1 MVRWVGPLLL
11 LIAGDAYG
19 DGLRLLL
26 PDGARPVVG
35 EMIPVTLRGEYTSR
49 IALETLT
56 FPGSEDYDW
65 LQLARDQWRDEEIG
79 GRTVR
84 VFERRL
90 AVFPRHAGTLVI
102 GPVTHH
108 LTVVDEKNLRA
119 PLDVAAPPVTFAI
132 APYPGEG
139 APLSARQLTIE
150 DALSAAPGAL
160 RDGETLVRRV
170 TLTAEGTLP
179 HRLPPRPVL
188 RAPWLISFA
197 APEQRDMRPTPTG
210 PVTTL
215 VWEWHLRPTTGE
227 PGVLPPVPIPW
238 FDTASRTMRT
248 AEIPALPFGYASF
261 HDNRS
266 GSGRLSAGPAGAGV
280 AGLVAGAL
288 TGLGLCLTGLAPR
301 RRVHLLRVIKRLS
314 PLDPTLWR
322 LKRAARSGDLFAL
335 RRAGEAY
342 LRRRRDLGLPVSGCE
357 TSELDAAIY
366 GRQPSEG
373 DVDRRPGVTMFL
385 SGKAGN
391 VPLRGRKAASEAG

>member
-1 MVRWVGPLLL
+1 MVRWAGLLLL

-26 PDGARPVVG
+26 PDGTRPVVG

-56 FPGSEDYDW
+56 FPSSEDYDW
-65 LQLARDQWRDEEIG
+65 LQLARDQWRDEEIE

-90 AVFPRHAGTLVI
+90 AVFPRHAGTLTL
-102 GPVTHH
+102 GPVEHH

-119 PLDVAAPPVTFAI
+119 PLDVVAPPVSLAI

-139 APLSARQLTIE
+139 APLSARQLTVE

-170 TLTAEGTLP
+170 TLTAAGTLP
-179 HRLPPRPVL
+179 HSLPPRPVL

-197 APEQRDMRPTPTG
+197 APEQRDMRPTPAG
-210 PVTTL
+210 PVTTV

-238 FDTASRTMRT
+238 FDTASREMRK

-266 GSGRLSAGPAGAGV
+266 GTGRLPAGPMAAGV
-280 AGLVAGAL
+280 AAGIAGAL
-288 TGLGLCLTGLAPR
+288 TGLGLCLAGLAPR
-301 RRVHLLRVIKRLS
+301 RRAPLLRALRRLS
-314 PLDPTLWR
+314 PIDPTRQR
-322 LKRAARSGDLFAL
+322 LKRAARSGDLLAI
-335 RRAGEAY
+335 RRACDAY
-342 LRRRRDLGLPVSGCE
+342 LRRRRDLGLKESGCE
-357 TSELDAAIY
+357 TVALDAALY
-366 GRQPSEG
+366 GRTAGEG
-373 DVDRRPGVTMFL
+373 AFDRQAAVRAVL
-385 SGKAGN
+385 AGKAGQGGARAH
-391 VPLRGRKAASEAG
+391 P

>member
-1 MVRWVGPLLL
+1 MVKWVGMLLL

-56 FPGSEDYDW
+56 FPSSEDYDW
-65 LQLARDQWRDEEIG
+65 LQLARDQWRDEEID

-84 VFERRL
+84 VFERPL
-90 AVFPRHAGTLVI
+90 AVFPRHAGTLTL

-119 PLDVAAPPVTFAI
+119 PLDIVAPPVSFDL

-139 APLSARQLTIE
+139 PPLSARQLTVE
-150 DALSAAPGAL
+150 DGLSAAPGAL

-179 HRLPPRPVL
+179 HSLPPRPVL

-197 APEQRDMRPTPTG
+197 APEQRDMRPTAAG
-210 PVTTL
+210 PVTTV

-238 FDTASRTMRT
+238 FDTARREMRT
-248 AEIPALPFGYASF
+248 ADIPALPFGYASF

-266 GSGRLSAGPAGAGV
+266 GTGRLPGGSMAAGV
-280 AGLVAGAL
+280 AAVVAGTL
-288 TGLGLCLTGLAPR
+288 TGLGLCLAGLAPR
-301 RRVHLLRVIKRLS
+301 RRAPLLRALRRLS
-314 PLDPTLWR
+314 PFDPTRLR
-322 LKRAARSGDLFAL
+322 LKRAARAGDLFAL
-335 RRAGEAY
+335 RRACDAY
-342 LRRRRDLGLPVSGCE
+342 LRRRRDLGLKVSGDE
-357 TSELDAAIY
+357 TAALDAALY
-366 GRQPSEG
+366 GRTAGEAAF
-373 DVDRRPGVTMFL
+373 DRQATVNAVL
-385 SGKAGN
+385 AGKAGQ
-391 VPLRGRKAASEAG
+391 GRTRAHP

>member
-1 MVRWVGPLLL
+1 MFLL

-26 PDGARPVVG
+26 PAGVRPVVG

-65 LQLARDQWRDEEIG
+65 LQLARDQWRDEEIE

-84 VFERRL
+84 VFERHL
-90 AVFPRHAGTLVI
+90 AVFPRHAGTLAI
-102 GPVTHH
+102 GPVTHR
-108 LTVVDEKNLRA
+108 LTVVDENNLRA
-119 PLDVAAPPVTFAI
+119 PLDVTAPQVSLAV
-132 APYPGEG
+132 APYPGAG
-139 APLSARQLTIE
+139 TPLSARTLTME
-150 DALSAAPGAL
+150 DTLSAAPGAL

-170 TLTAEGTLP
+170 TLKADGALP

-188 RAPWLISFA
+188 REPWLISFA
-197 APEQRDMRPTPTG
+197 APEQREMLPTPTG

-215 VWEWHLRPTTGE
+215 VWEWHLRPKTGE
-227 PGVLPPVPIPW
+227 PGVLPPVSIAW
-238 FDTASRTMRT
+238 FDTVTREMRN

-266 GSGRLSAGPAGAGV
+266 GTGRLPSSE
-280 AGLVAGAL
+280 AGLGVIAAVLGIL
-288 TGLGLCLTGLAPR
+288 TGLALCIPGLAPR
-301 RRVHLLRVIKRLS
+301 RRAHLLLTLRRLS
-314 PLDPTLWR
+314 PVDPTRRR

-335 RRAGEAY
+335 RRAAEAY

-357 TSELDAAIY
+357 TAALDAALY
-366 GRQPSEG
+366 
-373 DVDRRPGVTMFL
+373 
-385 SGKAGN
+385 
-391 VPLRGRKAASEAG
+391 GRKAGDDAFDRKAGVRAIIGQSLLCLHPATDAKR

>member
-1 MVRWVGPLLL
+1 MVKWAGLLL
-11 LIAGDAYG
+11 LLLAGDAYG

-26 PDGARPVVG
+26 PQGARPVVG

-56 FPGSEDYDW
+56 FPNSEDYDW

-90 AVFPRHAGTLVI
+90 AIFPRHAGTLMM

-119 PLDVAAPPVTFAI
+119 PLDVAAPAVSLAV

-139 APLSARQLTIE
+139 VPLSARTLTVE
-150 DALSAAPGAL
+150 DTLSAAPGAL

-170 TLTAEGTLP
+170 TLRAEGTLP
-179 HRLPPRPVL
+179 HMLPPRPVL

-197 APEQRDMRPTPTG
+197 APEQRDMRPTAAG
-210 PVTTL
+210 PVTTV

-227 PGVLPPVPIPW
+227 PGVLPPVAIPW

-266 GSGRLSAGPAGAGV
+266 GTGRLPAGPTAAGV
-280 AGLVAGAL
+280 AAGIAGAL
-288 TGLGLCLTGLAPR
+288 AGLGLCLAGMSPR
-301 RRVHLLRVIKRLS
+301 RRVPLLRALRRLS
-314 PLDPTLWR
+314 PLDPTRQLV
-322 LKRAARSGDLFAL
+322 KHAAQAGDLFAL
-335 RRAGEAY
+335 RRACAAY
-342 LRRRRDLGLPVSGCE
+342 LRRRRDLGLKVSGCE
-357 TSELDAAIY
+357 TAALDAALY
-366 GRQPSEG
+366 GRNAGEG
-373 DVDRRPGVTMFL
+373 AFDRQAAVRAVL
-385 SGKAGN
+385 SRKAGQQSARAT
-391 VPLRGRKAASEAG
+391 P

>member
-1 MVRWVGPLLL
+1 MVKWVGLLLL

-19 DGLRLLL
+19 DGLRLSL

-56 FPGSEDYDW
+56 FPSSEDYDW
-65 LQLARDQWRDEEIG
+65 VQLARDQWRDEEIE

-90 AVFPRHAGTLVI
+90 AVFPRHAGTLTL

-119 PLDVAAPPVTFAI
+119 PLDVVAAPVSLAV

-139 APLSARQLTIE
+139 APLSARQLTVE
-150 DALSAAPGAL
+150 DTLSAAPGGL

-170 TLTAEGTLP
+170 TLTAAGTLP
-179 HRLPPRPVL
+179 HRLPPRPAL

-197 APEQRDMRPTPTG
+197 VPEQRDMRPTPAG
-210 PVTTL
+210 PVTTV

-238 FDTASRTMRT
+238 FDTASREMRT

-266 GSGRLSAGPAGAGV
+266 GTGRLPAGPTAAGV
-280 AGLVAGAL
+280 AAGIAGAL
-288 TGLGLCLTGLAPR
+288 AGLGLCLVGMSPRPRAP
-301 RRVHLLRVIKRLS
+301 LLHALRRLS
-314 PLDPTLWR
+314 PLDPTR
-322 LKRAARSGDLFAL
+322 QHVKRAARSGDPFAL
-335 RRAGEAY
+335 RRACDAY
-342 LRRRRDLGLPVSGCE
+342 LRRRRDLGLKVSGCE
-357 TSELDAAIY
+357 TAALDAALY
-366 GRQPSEG
+366 GRTAGEG
-373 DVDRRPGVTMFL
+373 AFDRQAAVRAVL
-385 SGKAGN
+385 S
-391 VPLRGRKAASEAG
+391 PEAGEQSGRAHP